1 MKWKLILP
9 SFWICKTRGITFGKA
24 VDTHVKTPRRKVLL
38 KRRRLWL
45 QGSQPS
51 DGLGCSNTQDIYLK
65 IKTYFYLKALLPLI
79 FWDIMWHYIYIY
91 SHIYIYINHIIHTLY
106 IIHFSFHTS
115 QIAWRLPACVQ
126 VFLDRLSRVI
136 SSVETRASQYLDI
149 EENEV
154 ANLGA
159 SWSILRNGFFKCQRP
174 SRKSRYEMV
183 SNVHLVLFLQGF
195 YFESD
200 PILMATCFTAVY

>member
-1 MKWKLILP
+1 MIARKPAIRWSRMFKHPRYLFKNQNIFLLESSFATHIL
-9 SFWICKTRGITFGKA
+9 RH
-24 VDTHVKTPRRKVLL
+24 HVTL
-38 KRRRLWL
+38 
-45 QGSQPS
+45 
-51 DGLGCSNTQDIYLK
+51 
-65 IKTYFYLKALLPLI
+65 
-79 FWDIMWHYIYIY
+79 YIYI
-91 SHIYIYINHIIHTLY
+91 HIYIYINHIIHTLY